1 MARANALGRI
11 VDMASKKNRSGKS
24 NRRSP
29 KPPPSR
35 RGRLNA
41 RFASIG
47 AWFAAHRWH
56 AIVVGLLL
64 LFFGSLVGGYWT
76 AGWLEGR
83 DGERLARETIE
94 DMKRGPSPSSG
105 AEPDAK
111 YARIEDIPG
120 LPRYTEVEPGKPRP
134 TLEEKPRPRS
144 KPEQVASMAISSD
157 QAWRRNAVP
166 FRDLNARPLVA
177 IVIDDVGLDRPRSK
191 RAWELPG
198 PLTMSFLPYAKDLR
212 DQARAARGRGHELML
227 HLPMEPTGRNDP
239 GPGALLVSM
248 TDTEIRQRTTAAL
261 DSFEGFAGIIDDMG
275 VDRKRSAAISALPGP
290 LTLSYL
296 TYADDLA
303 GQTKAARAHGHE
315 LMLHLPMEPIN
326 GKLDPG
332 PNALTTG
339 LSGAELERRID
350 WSLDRFSGYVG
361 VNNHMG
367 SRFTAFRPGM
377 ETVMR
382 QLKPRGLMFLDSKT
396 TKESVGEQV
405 AQDQAVPAIVRHI
418 FLDDDESID
427 AVRRRLAEAEAV
439 ARRQGFV
446 VAIGHPHE
454 ATLQALSEWL
464 PTVQGKGLALAPA
477 TAVLRKRNGWD

>member
-1 MARANALGRI
+1 
-11 VDMASKKNRSGKS
+11 MASRKNRSGKA

-35 RGRLNA
+35 LERLRS
-41 RFASIG
+41 RFGGLATWID
-47 AWFAAHRWH
+47 AHRWH
-56 AIVVGLLL
+56 SVVVGLLP
-64 LFFGSLVGGYWT
+64 LFLGSLVGGYFG
-76 AGWLEGR
+76 AGWLESLDR
-83 DGERLARETIE
+83 DRLARETIE
-94 DMKRGPSPSSG
+94 EMKRGTQV
-105 AEPDAK
+105 EPEPK

-120 LPRYTEVEPGKPRP
+120 LPKYTEVEPGKPRP
-134 TLEEKPRPRS
+134 TLEEKPRPAA
-144 KPEQVASMAISSD
+144 KPPQQVAAAATSSD

-166 FRDLNARPLVA
+166 FRDLNSRPLIT

-212 DQARAARGRGHELML
+212 EQTRAARGRGHELML

-248 TDTEIRQRTTAAL
+248 SDVEVRQRTVAAL
-261 DSFEGFAGIIDDMG
+261 DSFEGFA
-275 VDRKRSAAISALPGP
+275 
-290 LTLSYL
+290 
-296 TYADDLA
+296 
-303 GQTKAARAHGHE
+303 
-315 LMLHLPMEPIN
+315 
-326 GKLDPG
+326 
-332 PNALTTG
+332 
-339 LSGAELERRID
+339 
-350 WSLDRFSGYVG
+350 G

-377 ETVMR
+377 ETALR
-382 QLKPRGLMFLDSKT
+382 QMKPRGLMFLDSRT
-396 TKESVGEQV
+396 TAQSVGDQT
-405 AQDQAVPAIVRHI
+405 AQELGVPGIVRHV
-418 FLDDDESID
+418 FLDDEESVE
-427 AVRRRLAEAEAV
+427 AVRRKLAEAEVV

-454 ATLQALSEWL
+454 ATLQALAEWL

>member
-1 MARANALGRI
+1 
-11 VDMASKKNRSGKS
+11 MASKKNRSGKS

-29 KPPPSR
+29 KPPPTR
-35 RGRLNA
+35 LGRLRA
-41 RFASIG
+41 RFGAIG
-47 AWFAAHRWH
+47 AWIDAHRWH

-64 LFFGSLVGGYWT
+64 LFFGSLVGGYIG
-76 AGWLEGR
+76 AGWLETIDR
-83 DGERLARETIE
+83 DRLARETIE
-94 DMKRGPSPSSG
+94 DMKRGTPT
-105 AEPDAK
+105 EPDAK

-120 LPRYTEVEPGKPRP
+120 LPKYTEVEPGKPRP
-134 TLEEKPRPRS
+134 TLEEKPRPAD
-144 KPEQVASMAISSD
+144 KPAQLAAAAASSD

-166 FRDLNARPLVA
+166 FRDLNTRPLIA

-248 TDTEIRQRTTAAL
+248 TDTEIRQRTAAAL
-261 DSFEGFAGIIDDMG
+261 DSFEGFA
-275 VDRKRSAAISALPGP
+275 
-290 LTLSYL
+290 
-296 TYADDLA
+296 
-303 GQTKAARAHGHE
+303 
-315 LMLHLPMEPIN
+315 
-326 GKLDPG
+326 
-332 PNALTTG
+332 
-339 LSGAELERRID
+339 
-350 WSLDRFSGYVG
+350 G

-382 QLKPRGLMFLDSKT
+382 QLKPRGLMFLDSRT
-396 TKESVGEQV
+396 TKDSVGDQT
-405 AQDQAVPAIVRHI
+405 AQELGVPGIVRHV
-418 FLDDDESID
+418 FLDDDESIE
-427 AVRRRLAEAEAV
+427 AVRRKLADAEAV

-454 ATLQALSEWL
+454 ATLQALAEWL

-477 TAVLRKRNGWD
+477 TAVLRKRNGWE